1 MSEKITN
8 WNLDELETAVD
19 DKGDRISEILA
30 EGSDSPSIIVSL
42 VMAKT
47 SMQRLMANA
56 VLTMDMNEDLS
67 SKVMETCL
75 DFKRVIN
82 PAIGA
87 AYAMALG
94 ENMDDAKK
102 QIEEKLESSSVDIDE
117 LSDQLFHGDKDE

>member
-1 MSEKITN
+1 MDEKITN
-8 WNLDELETAVD
+8 WNLDELTAAMD
-19 DKGDRISEILA
+19 DKAERISEILA
-30 EGSDSPSIIVSL
+30 EGSDAPSIIVSL

-56 VLTMDMNEDLS
+56 VLTMDKNEDLS

-75 DFKRVIN
+75 EFKKVIS

-94 ENMDDAKK
+94 ENMDDAQK
-102 QIEEKLESSSVDIDE
+102 QMEEKLESNSVDIDE
-117 LSDQLFHGDKDE
+117 LSNQLFHGDKDE